1 MSDKACMICGKPP
14 VAPADPEK
22 PGSSVRKPFQ
32 PTSLVRKPFQPTM
45 EVAKNLSEGKEVFH
59 TKFGVG
65 IIRQK
70 LGREV
75 FRVTFEDHS
84 TVNIRH
90 DYLSVI

>member
-1 MSDKACMICGKPP
+1 MSDKACMVCGKSP
-14 VAPADPEK
+14 VAPTDPEK
-22 PGSSVRKPFQ
+22 PG
-32 PTSLVRKPFQPTM
+32 SLVRKPFQPKKKI
-45 EVAKNLSEGKEVFH
+45 AKNLSEGKEVFH

-90 DYLSVI
+90 DYLSLI

>member
-1 MSDKACMICGKPP
+1 MSDKACMICGKSP

-32 PTSLVRKPFQPTM
+32 PTKKI
-45 EVAKNLSEGKEVFH
+45 AKILSEGKEVFH